1 MLSLNAVECIWEFSQ
16 RMIFKKSQSKSSHH
30 ISQSSSSTIPQT
42 LNASPLAPQKS
53 ALKKVSSFPKSDSI
67 TKTST
72 GRRLSFADDENG
84 KSLVQ
89 IQLYDSRS
97 SNNSSELVQNK
108 ASGSRSTTSSLCI
121 IS

>member
-1 MLSLNAVECIWEFSQ
+1 ML
-16 RMIFKKSQSKSSHH
+16 KKSKSKWGHKF
-30 ISQSSSSTIPQT
+30 SQSSSSTIPQI

-53 ALKKVSSFPKSDSI
+53 ALKKVSSFRKSDPT

-97 SNNSSELVQNK
+97 NISSELFQNE
-108 ASGSRSTTSSLCI
+108 ASGTKSTTSSLCI